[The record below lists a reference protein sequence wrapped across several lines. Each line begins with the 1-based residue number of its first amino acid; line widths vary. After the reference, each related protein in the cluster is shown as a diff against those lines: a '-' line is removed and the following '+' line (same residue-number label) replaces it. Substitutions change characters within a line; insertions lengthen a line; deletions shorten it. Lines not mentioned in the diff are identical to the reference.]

1 MTRNPIFCAIDTNDI
16 HKATSI
22 LSDITPH
29 IGGIKVGLEF
39 FTSLGVKGIE
49 EVKKFNKPLF
59 IDLKLYDIPN
69 TVRAALKN
77 ILALNPEYTT
87 LHISGGRRMLESCVE
102 EKIKSDSSTKL
113 IGVTML
119 TSFDDKEINEIGID
133 RNVEENV
140 NLLSDLAE
148 SCNLDGI
155 VCSPHEISYIKT
167 KFKLEVIAPGIRIN
181 ESKTDDQ
188 KRTLTAKEALKAG
201 ADILVVGRPITQA
214 DSPSDAA
221 RSIYDSIQ

>member
-69 TVRAALKN
+69 TVSAALKN
-77 ILALNPEYTT
+77 ILELNPEYTT
-87 LHISGGRRMLESCVE
+87 LHISGGRRMLENCVE

-155 VCSPHEISYIKT
+155 VCSPHEISYIKS
-167 KFKLEVIAPGIRIN
+167 KFKLEVIAPGIRMD
-181 ESKTDDQ
+181 ESRTDDQ

-201 ADILVVGRPITQA
+201 ADILVIGRPITRA
-214 DSPSDAA
+214 KSPSDAA
-221 RSIYDSIQ
+221 RSIYESIQ

>member
-1 MTRNPIFCAIDTNDI
+1 MTRNPIFCALDTNDI
-16 HKATSI
+16 DKANSL
-22 LSDITPH
+22 LSNIAPH

-39 FTSLGVKGIE
+39 FTSLGIKGIE
-49 EVKKFNKPLF
+49 EIKKFNKPLF

-69 TVRAALKN
+69 TVVATLRN
-77 ILALNPEYTT
+77 ILALKPEYTT
-87 LHISGGRRMLESCVE
+87 LHISGGRKMLEHCVE
-102 EKIKSDSSTKL
+102 EKIKANSSTKL

-140 NLLSDLAE
+140 NLLSSLAE
-148 SCNLDGI
+148 NCKLDGV
-155 VCSPHEISYIKT
+155 VCSPHEILYIKS
-167 KFKLEVIAPGIRIN
+167 KFKLEIITPGIRMD
-181 ESKTDDQ
+181 ESQTDDQ

-201 ADILVVGRPITQA
+201 ADILVVGRPITKA

-221 RSIYDSIQ
+221 RSIYESIQ

>member
-69 TVRAALKN
+69 TVSAALKN

-155 VCSPHEISYIKT
+155 VCSPHEISYIKS

-201 ADILVVGRPITQA
+201 ADILVIGRPITQA
-214 DSPSDAA
+214 KSPSDAA
-221 RSIYDSIQ
+221 RSIYESIQ

>member
-1 MTRNPIFCAIDTNDI
+1 MTRNPIFCAVDTNDI
-16 HKATSI
+16 HKATSL
-22 LSDITPH
+22 LSDIAPH
-29 IGGIKVGLEF
+29 IGGIKIGLEF
-39 FTSLGVKGIE
+39 FTALGVKGIE

-69 TVRAALKN
+69 TVSAALKN

-155 VCSPHEISYIKT
+155 VCSPHEISYIKS
-167 KFKLEVIAPGIRIN
+167 KFKLEVITPGIRMD
-181 ESKTDDQ
+181 ESITDDQ

-201 ADILVVGRPITQA
+201 ADILVIGRPITQA
-214 DSPSDAA
+214 KSPSDAA
-221 RSIYDSIQ
+221 RSIYESIQ

>member
-1 MTRNPIFCAIDTNDI
+1 MKRNPIFCAIDTNDI

-22 LSDITPH
+22 LSDIAPH

-39 FTSLGVKGIE
+39 YTSLGIKGVE

-69 TVRAALKN
+69 TVTAALRN
-77 ILALNPEYTT
+77 ILSLKPEYTT
-87 LHISGGRRMLESCVE
+87 LHISGGRRMLENCVE
-102 EKIKSDSSTKL
+102 EKIRANSSTKL

-140 NLLSDLAE
+140 SLLSGLAE
-148 SCNLDGI
+148 NCKLDGI
-155 VCSPHEISYIKT
+155 VCSPHEISHIKN
-167 KFKLEVIAPGIRIN
+167 KFKLELIVPGIRMN
-181 ESKTDDQ
+181 ESQTDDQ
-188 KRTLTAKEALKAG
+188 KRTLTAKEALNAG
-201 ADILVVGRPITQA
+201 ADILVIGRPITKA

-221 RSIYDSIQ
+221 RSIYESIQ